1 MQEKEVTEAAEFTT
15 QKEFTVQKELIAKS
29 KVISDRRMTTQKL
42 VAVALLVA
50 VNVVLSRFLSIS
62 TQEIKIGFAFIP
74 VMIGSLALGPVGGG
88 IVGALGDLV
97 GAVFFPIG
105 AYFPGFT
112 VCAFLT
118 GWNYG
123 IFLKNNQIHVRIILA
138 VSISEIVCS
147 LLLNSWWISLLYGIP
162 YWGSVLTRIL
172 QSIVMIIVECVVLKV
187 LVKYLNIIKEKASIG
202 V

>member
-1 MQEKEVTEAAEFTT
+1 MQEKEVTKEVEF
-15 QKEFTVQKELIAKS
+15 
-29 KVISDRRMTTQKL
+29 TTQKL
-42 VAVALLVA
+42 VAMALLVA
-50 VNVVLSRFLSIS
+50 ANVVLSRFLSIS

-74 VMIGSLALGPVGGG
+74 VMIGALVLGPVGGG
-88 IVGALGDLV
+88 FVGALGDLV

-118 GWNYG
+118 GWIYG
-123 IFLKNNQIHVRIILA
+123 IFLKKNQSYVRIILA

-162 YWGSVLTRIL
+162 YLGSVLTRTL

-187 LVKYLNIIKEKASIG
+187 LVKYLNIIKSKRA
-202 V
+202 